1 MKKSVV
7 RQVLEMSGPC
17 ISSDLAE
24 RIQWQH
30 PSMSPEAIRKMISR
44 STDIGKL
51 PFLKFSH
58 NRRFICLKDDFGS
71 FKLWRALE
79 KCMYEASSTY
89 SHAILAVINN
99 GGYLK
104 VKDFGIV
111 SGSPIKQA

>member
-44 STDIGKL
+44 STDI
-51 PFLKFSH
+51 
-58 NRRFICLKDDFGS
+58 
-71 FKLWRALE
+71 
-79 KCMYEASSTY
+79 
-89 SHAILAVINN
+89 LAVSNF
-99 GGYLK
+99 GELSKSACTKQTQLTHTRYL
-104 VKDFGIV
+104 
-111 SGSPIKQA
+111 P

>member
-58 NRRFICLKDDFGS
+58 NRRFIYLKDDFGS
-71 FKLWRALE
+71 FKFWRALE
-79 KCMYEASSTY
+79 KCMYEANSTY

-99 GGYLK
+99 GGY
-104 VKDFGIV
+104 
-111 SGSPIKQA
+111 